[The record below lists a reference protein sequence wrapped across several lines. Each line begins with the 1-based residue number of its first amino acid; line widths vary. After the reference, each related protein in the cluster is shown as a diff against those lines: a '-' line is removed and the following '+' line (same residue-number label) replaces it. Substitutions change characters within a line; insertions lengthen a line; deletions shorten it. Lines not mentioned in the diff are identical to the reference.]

1 MATPDIQ
8 RIADRLAIDDLLTA
22 YTRAIDTGDWDRLD
36 AVFTPDA
43 RIDYRASGG
52 IAGAYPEVK
61 AWLAKVLPMFPKRQ
75 HVLAQRDVV
84 IDGDGARVTAY
95 FLNPMLVSRD
105 GAPEQ
110 LWEFGGYYH
119 HRLVRT
125 ADGWRSEEL
134 VEEIVWKRGMPG
146 APEA

>member
-1 MATPDIQ
+1 MVTPDTSY
-8 RIADRLAIDDLLTA
+8 IADRLAIDDLLTA
-22 YTRAIDTGDWDRLD
+22 YTRAIDTGEWDRLD

-52 IAGAYPEVK
+52 IEGTYPEVK

-75 HVLAQRDVV
+75 HIIAQREVV
-84 IDGDGARVTAY
+84 VDGDMARVTAY
-95 FLNPMLVSRD
+95 FLNPMIVSRP
-105 GAPEQ
+105 GTPEQ

-125 ADGWRSEEL
+125 AGGWRSEEL
-134 VEEIVWKRGMPG
+134 VEEIVWKRGAPG
-146 APEA
+146 AER